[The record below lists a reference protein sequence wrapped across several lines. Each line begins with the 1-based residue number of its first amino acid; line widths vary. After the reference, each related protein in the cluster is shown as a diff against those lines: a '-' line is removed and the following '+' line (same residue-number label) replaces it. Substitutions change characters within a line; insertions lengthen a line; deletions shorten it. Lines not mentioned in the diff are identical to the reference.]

1 VENYIVFKMSISD
14 FQNFEFLAPKNP
26 KNDCFKK
33 MSQNKIF
40 QKCCKNQNKCN
51 RT

>member
-1 VENYIVFKMSISD
+1 MSISD

-33 MSQNKIF
+33 NVTKQNISKML
-40 QKCCKNQNKCN
+40 QKSE
-51 RT
+51 